1 MLSGQVLS
9 SENHGYFLVLNGHKW
24 GTLTWPLTLHAE
36 DAHGLCQLSLSV
48 DNTLGADWM
57 FITNPSDFVAWP
69 YEVIWSP
76 ESGIRLQ
83 TTSSNG
89 EALIKNSIRKPQ
101 AFVFADLCRMGAY
114 LGIERSDRLPREQLL
129 RTIADIVSEGDED
142 FISMVIG
149 SDKKKKRSLS
159 SERSEFVELV
169 LNEMGD
175 EIQEFDELQ
184 KEIKESKKD
193 AKKTQWQEWYDE
205 KRQEVKEPL
214 ITLIE
219 YGILLPA
226 FLPFAND

>member
-9 SENHGYFLVLNGHKW
+9 SENQGCFLVLNGHKW
-24 GTLTWPLTLHAE
+24 GTLTWPLTVDAE
-36 DAHGLCQLSLSV
+36 DAHGLCRLSLSV
-48 DNTLGADWM
+48 DTTLGANWM

-142 FISMVIG
+142 FISMVID
-149 SDKKKKRSLS
+149 SDKKKKVLYPVKGLNLLNLFSMRWVMTFKSLMS
-159 SERSEFVELV
+159 SKRKSRNPRKTPKRLSGKSGMMRNV
-169 LNEMGD
+169 
-175 EIQEFDELQ
+175 
-184 KEIKESKKD
+184 KK
-193 AKKTQWQEWYDE
+193 
-205 KRQEVKEPL
+205 
-214 ITLIE
+214 
-219 YGILLPA
+219 
-226 FLPFAND
+226 